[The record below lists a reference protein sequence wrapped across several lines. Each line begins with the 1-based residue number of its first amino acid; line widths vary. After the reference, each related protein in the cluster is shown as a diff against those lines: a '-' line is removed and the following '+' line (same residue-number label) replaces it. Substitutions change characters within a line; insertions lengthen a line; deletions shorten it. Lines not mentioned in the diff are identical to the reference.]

1 MKILDCRESNMTQN
15 YFLLPAHMLCCAF
28 KVLDTS
34 TWRSD
39 TCPWGFSQVIYI
51 HLVFLR
57 LPSGC
62 MCMCLNSSFFLST
75 GRDKEELVA
84 SQCLIQIPVVSH
96 NIWGH
101 HHLVSH
107 TSPTRLISHS
117 TDFADVLSL
126 SIADLNFSG
135 IRYVSPK

>member
-1 MKILDCRESNMTQN
+1 MKILDCSKSNMAQN
-15 YFLLPAHMLCCAF
+15 NFFSAHAVF

-34 TWRSD
+34 TWT

-62 MCMCLNSSFFLST
+62 MCMSLNSSFFLST

-107 TSPTRLISHS
+107 TSPTHLISPS

-126 SIADLNFSG
+126 NIADLNFSG